1 MKSSRNN
8 DNNEKDQGPEL
19 LKKLLK
25 DNAII
30 GAIMGVARPKPQPQG
45 EKQHEQVTPPKP
57 SKEEILDE
65 IACSTDMEALLN
77 GISADLALIVSP
89 EDDLEEEKEGLKESV
104 KENAVQENAMTQEA
118 TRTTHKDEKEQENG
132 GPEETEKAQVYAHTP
147 TPPTTQTNE
156 TTPFYETTLAARLYR
171 IKSLLYNE
179 RTMASATSQQNSN
192 SKRFQQAPKRKLF
205 PQISSSSPP
214 QHPQSQSSQQ
224 PSDVKLITVA
234 SAVLHSILESKERKQ
249 LIPTLLCHLHKLPFE
264 ARKDVASIFNHL
276 LVCGCVH
283 SGGGGGG
290 KSASNNTNSGGTEF
304 WGSLRDMTR
313 EGGGDATT
321 EETVASYVQT
331 MFGFV
336 SYIEE
341 HYASIISP
349 IVVGHYMGPADGR
362 PMMKTPDVALHCG
375 SMLRS
380 TLRHPSLY
388 ALLLSSDYAPRF
400 VYPFLDYMI
409 NQPNFEV
416 ASDAL
421 ETFRLMMSG
430 GGVPVVPMQVSHLP
444 TATDPKELEAY
455 MESIGG
461 EFLEREYQA
470 IFMERFNRKLL
481 NVQTANYITRRVSLQ
496 LLSTI
501 LLTRSNYN
509 VMIQYVSNRSN
520 LMAIMIL
527 LRDASA
533 HITLDAF
540 HVFKIF
546 VANPN
551 KPPEIVRILSEN
563 KVKLVKY
570 LSGLHKEK
578 EENDEQFRD
587 EKALVLATLE
597 TL

>member
-1 MKSSRNN
+1 MDTRESSA
-8 DNNEKDQGPEL
+8 GA
-19 LKKLLK
+19 
-25 DNAII
+25 NA
-30 GAIMGVARPKPQPQG
+30 
-45 EKQHEQVTPPKP
+45 
-57 SKEEILDE
+57 
-65 IACSTDMEALLN
+65 
-77 GISADLALIVSP
+77 
-89 EDDLEEEKEGLKESV
+89 
-104 KENAVQENAMTQEA
+104 
-118 TRTTHKDEKEQENG
+118 
-132 GPEETEKAQVYAHTP
+132 EET
-147 TPPTTQTNE
+147 
-156 TTPFYETTLAARLYR
+156 
-171 IKSLLYNE
+171 I
-179 RTMASATSQQNSN
+179 
-192 SKRFQQAPKRKLF
+192 
-205 PQISSSSPP
+205 
-214 QHPQSQSSQQ
+214 
-224 PSDVKLITVA
+224 
-234 SAVLHSILESKERKQ
+234 
-249 LIPTLLCHLHKLPFE
+249 
-264 ARKDVASIFNHL
+264 
-276 LVCGCVH
+276 
-283 SGGGGGG
+283 
-290 KSASNNTNSGGTEF
+290 
-304 WGSLRDMTR
+304 
-313 EGGGDATT
+313 
-321 EETVASYVQT
+321 ASYVET

-362 PMMKTPDVALHCG
+362 PTMKTPDVALHCG

-430 GGVPVVPMQVSHLP
+430 GGIAVVPIHVSHLS
-444 TATDPKELEAY
+444 TSADPAELEAY
-455 MESIGG
+455 MESIAAT
-461 EFLEREYQA
+461 FLEREYQS
-470 IFMERFNRKLL
+470 IFIERFNRKLL

-501 LLTRSNYN
+501 LLTRSNYS
-509 VMIQYVSNRSN
+509 VMIRYVSNRSN
-520 LMAIMIL
+520 LIAIMIL

-551 KPPEIVRILSEN
+551 KPPEIVRILTEN

-597 TL
+597 AL